1 MFLALR
7 EIKYSK
13 LRYSLVIG
21 LMFLIAYLVF
31 FLTGLAYGLAQK
43 NREAV
48 DTWQA
53 DQIVLTDE
61 VNGSL
66 RVSHFSQQAFDQIKA
81 PEKAELI
88 QSSATVKNDEGDK
101 IDVTFFG
108 IIKNQFLRPDLV
120 EGKMFSEKGEV
131 VADIS
136 LKDSDGLNIGDQLK
150 LSDGKELTIV
160 GFTQKANFNVSPV
173 LYMSQDTFYEA
184 TGQTG
189 SKMISAVLVRGK
201 VSQLPKGLDK
211 LSISQFIEKLPG
223 YRAQN
228 ITFSFMI
235 GFLILIA
242 ALVIGIFIYILTL
255 QKKAVFGV
263 LKAQGVS
270 SAYLAKSVIAQT
282 FLLSLVAVGLGMG
295 LTLLTALILPVAVP
309 FQVNYLFFS
318 GIGVLMV
325 LMAVLGALFSILSI
339 VKVDPLKAI
348 G

>member
-1 MFLALR
+1 
-7 EIKYSK
+7 
-13 LRYSLVIG
+13 
-21 LMFLIAYLVF
+21 
-31 FLTGLAYGLAQK
+31 
-43 NREAV
+43 
-48 DTWQA
+48 
-53 DQIVLTDE
+53 
-61 VNGSL
+61 
-66 RVSHFSQQAFDQIKA
+66 
-81 PEKAELI
+81 
-88 QSSATVKNDEGDK
+88 
-101 IDVTFFG
+101 
-108 IIKNQFLRPDLV
+108 
-120 EGKMFSEKGEV
+120 
-131 VADIS
+131 
-136 LKDSDGLNIGDQLK
+136 
-150 LSDGKELTIV
+150 
-160 GFTQKANFNVSPV
+160 
-173 LYMSQDTFYEA
+173 
-184 TGQTG
+184 
-189 SKMISAVLVRGK
+189 
-201 VSQLPKGLDK
+201 
-211 LSISQFIEKLPG
+211 
-223 YRAQN
+223 
-228 ITFSFMI
+228 MI

>member
-120 EGKMFSEKGEV
+120 EGKMFSRPL
-131 VADIS
+131 AIF
-136 LKDSDGLNIGDQLK
+136 
-150 LSDGKELTIV
+150 LT
-160 GFTQKANFNVSPV
+160 
-173 LYMSQDTFYEA
+173 
-184 TGQTG
+184 
-189 SKMISAVLVRGK
+189 
-201 VSQLPKGLDK
+201 
-211 LSISQFIEKLPG
+211 
-223 YRAQN
+223 
-228 ITFSFMI
+228 
-235 GFLILIA
+235 
-242 ALVIGIFIYILTL
+242 
-255 QKKAVFGV
+255 
-263 LKAQGVS
+263 
-270 SAYLAKSVIAQT
+270 
-282 FLLSLVAVGLGMG
+282 
-295 LTLLTALILPVAVP
+295 
-309 FQVNYLFFS
+309 
-318 GIGVLMV
+318 
-325 LMAVLGALFSILSI
+325 
-339 VKVDPLKAI
+339 
-348 G
+348 